1 MLRQM
6 LITDTLIGFISPAL
20 QLWFNQ
26 TVTWE
31 NVLAG
36 QVYAHAIGT
45 LAHLS
50 LTWAFPRAIGWRA
63 VWRWAMVFIIL
74 AAVTAIGC
82 VIALLITSS
91 VGLSP
96 WERFWPNLVN
106 SYRFGLIVSLVFG
119 IGGAITETLKAQLEH
134 ATRQRE
140 KAVQLATEAR
150 LSSLESRI
158 HPHFLFNALNSICA
172 LVRED
177 PDMAE
182 RLIVRMAA
190 LLRFSLDSNQLGVVS
205 LAQEIEIVRGY
216 LEIEKARFGDRLQ
229 FSIEIPSEAE
239 RYNVPPLSIQTLV
252 ENSVKYALPGCITV
266 AATVSSGA
274 LEVEVWDGGPGVDL
288 PSTPPGHG
296 LDLLQ
301 SRLQTIYGDAASLRS
316 AQSAIVLSVPC
327 SAPISSTTKN

>member
-6 LITDTLIGFISPAL
+6 LITDTLIGFISPVM
-20 QLWFNQ
+20 QLWFAQNI
-26 TVTWE
+26 TWHS
-31 NVLAG
+31 VLAG
-36 QVYAHAIGT
+36 QLFSHAIGT

-50 LTWAFPRAIGWRA
+50 LGWVFPRA
-63 VWRWAMVFIIL
+63 VRWNAFARWTTVFLIL
-74 AAVTAIGC
+74 AVVTAVGCAMAIG
-82 VIALLITSS
+82 VLMLIGMVRWSH
-91 VGLSP
+91 
-96 WERFWPNLVN
+96 FWPNFLM
-106 SYRFGLIVSLVFG
+106 SYRVGLIIALVFG
-119 IGGAITETLKAQLEH
+119 IGGAVTETLKAHLEH

-140 KAVQLATEAR
+140 KAMQLATEAR
-150 LSSLESRI
+150 LSSLESRV

-177 PDMAE
+177 PDRAE

-229 FSIEIPSEAE
+229 FSIEIPPDAEAAK
-239 RYNVPPLSIQTLV
+239 VPPLSIQTLV

-266 AATVSSGA
+266 TATLSSGA

-288 PSTPPGHG
+288 RSTPPGHG

-301 SRLQTIYGDAASLRS
+301 SRLQTIYGDAGHLKSTK
-316 AQSAIVLSVPC
+316 SAIILSVPC
-327 SAPISSTTKN
+327 SAPISSTTKS

>member
-1 MLRQM
+1 
-6 LITDTLIGFISPAL
+6 L
-20 QLWFNQ
+20 QLWFSQ
-26 TVTWE
+26 TMTWHA
-31 NVLAG
+31 VIAG
-36 QVYAHAIGT
+36 QLYSHAIGT

-50 LTWAFPRAIGWRA
+50 LARLFPRANRWSPA
-63 VWRWAMVFIIL
+63 WRWAAVFLIL
-74 AAVTAIGC
+74 SGVTALGC
-82 VIALLITSS
+82 AIALSAMSLI
-91 VGLSP
+91 GLSP
-96 WERFWPNLVN
+96 WQRFWGQLVT
-106 SYRFGLIVSLVFG
+106 SFRVGLIITLVFG
-119 IGGAITETLKAQLEH
+119 IGGAITETLKAQIEH

-140 KAVQLATEAR
+140 KAVQVATEAR

-182 RLIVRMAA
+182 RLIVRMAT

-229 FSIEIPSEAE
+229 FSIDIPSETEA
-239 RYNVPPLSIQTLV
+239 YGVPPLSIQTLV

-266 AATVSSGA
+266 TATMNSGA

-288 PSTPPGHG
+288 RSTPPGHG

-327 SAPISSTTKN
+327 SAPISSTTRN

>member
-26 TVTWE
+26 SLTWQH
-31 NVLAG
+31 VIAG

-45 LAHLS
+45 LAHISLS
-50 LTWAFPRAIGWRA
+50 WAFPRTIDWRA
-63 VWRWAMVFIIL
+63 IWRWTMVFAIL
-74 AAVTAIGC
+74 AAITAVGC
-82 VIALLITSS
+82 VVALLITSS
-91 VGLSP
+91 IGLSP
-96 WERFWPNLVN
+96 WQRFWPNLVN

-119 IGGAITETLKAQLEH
+119 IAGAVTETLKAQLEH

-177 PDMAE
+177 PDRAE
-182 RLIVRMAA
+182 ALMVRMAA
-190 LLRFSLDSNQLGVVS
+190 LLRFSLDSNQLGVVT
-205 LAQEIEIVRGY
+205 LGQEIEIVRGY

-239 RYNVPPLSIQTLV
+239 AYRVPPLSIQTLV
-252 ENSVKYALPGCITV
+252 ENSVKYTLPGCI
-266 AATVSSGA
+266 AVSASVRSGA
-274 LEVEVWDGGPGVDL
+274 LEVEVRDRGPGVDL
-288 PSTPPGHG
+288 RSIPPGHG

-301 SRLQTIYGDAASLRS
+301 SRLQTIYGEAAGLRS